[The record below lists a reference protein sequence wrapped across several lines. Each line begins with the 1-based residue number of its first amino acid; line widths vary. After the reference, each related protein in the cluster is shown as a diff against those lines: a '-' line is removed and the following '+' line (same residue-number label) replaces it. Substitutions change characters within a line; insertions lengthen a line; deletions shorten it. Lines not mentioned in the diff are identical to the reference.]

1 MAGTYVREALGL
13 TDTKILYYTDLKVT
27 FFRIH
32 KGPSDYLQWVA
43 NRLKVIRKKTLPD
56 DWSWIP
62 TDKNPADLG
71 SRGVILTYLKN
82 SSLLS
87 KGPEFLVDKYY
98 DFDKYKKENLVL
110 QMTEGETDRKERKIV
125 VGTFSQS
132 GLSTYLPT
140 FHYLHMTTLVFS
152 GSTVG
157 NGHLDQ
163 HSHYIEFTDT
173 TNDSHDPSELATVEK
188 GK

>member
-1 MAGTYVREALGL
+1 MFSEENLNS
-13 TDTKILYYTDLKVT
+13 LYKSSNQV
-27 FFRIH
+27 
-32 KGPSDYLQWVA
+32 VC
-43 NRLKVIRKKTLPD
+43 
-56 DWSWIP
+56 
-62 TDKNPADLG
+62 
-71 SRGVILTYLKN
+71 
-82 SSLLS
+82 SSLTIIYESNCTTTNNLTTNIQ
-87 KGPEFLVDKYY
+87 LTN
-98 DFDKYKKENLVL
+98 KYKKENLVL
-110 QMTEGETDRKERKIV
+110 QMTEGETDPKERKIV